1 MQVRAAERIYA
12 RYSLLERS
20 ISVRSLEVY
29 AREGRYIDNLDTYG
43 RFFKEEQLQDIR
55 EGLLAPVELETLTIA
70 QFLYT
75 PIGQR
80 LLERASAVIRPRSGI
95 EGSRALRAALILA
108 SAEPE
113 GLTALNVLKKYPTQG
128 LQVDLKAGLEL
139 FEEAQKLVQ
148 QTQQA
153 VKAIETAAATQPA
166 PARPSFRSRWPPG
179 QPR

>member
-1 MQVRAAERIYA
+1 MTAIQVRAAERIYA

-55 EGLLAPVELETLTIA
+55 EGLLAPVELEALTIA
-70 QFLYT
+70 
-75 PIGQR
+75 
-80 LLERASAVIRPRSGI
+80 
-95 EGSRALRAALILA
+95 RALRAALILA